1 MSLSQADIAR
11 IMEDP
16 VEFISRLTIVSKSGK
31 LVRLKPNAV
40 QIETIDA
47 LSTGKDVVVL
57 KARQMGLSTIVAAY
71 LFWRWYTSP
80 DPERYAVLSYKLAS
94 AKHLFGMWK
103 GFFDRLPNFLRRPLA
118 VDSTTEMVLSDTGA
132 ILMAAS
138 AQGDG
143 GLRSWTCSAIWISE
157 AAFSEGYEE
166 LKATAIASLNG
177 LGPLIIES
185 TANYHGDPVYIERQ
199 LIESG
204 TVDGISLFFPWYRL
218 PEYAVTPPDGWE
230 ADPSSPHTPEQQ
242 YWAEVQRGK
251 LGVVKFR
258 REYPETPEQAYAAVA
273 GAWLDDGY
281 FEDIEAIRL
290 ETSGGA
296 LAAVDPRDKYAI
308 GVDVGAG
315 TGGDWSTV
323 VVLSALTRQ
332 VVDIRRSNAM
342 SPTEW
347 AEVVADASRKWNNAK
362 VCVEQNGTWGG
373 VVCNELRHMGV
384 PQWTDN
390 DGKYWTTTSESK
402 PRMLEGVRDALSRNQ
417 FSQLDSWTIGEL
429 RSFKMDE
436 KGRPYAPTGG
446 LHHGDTVIGLA
457 LALVC
462 LDTVRLSE
470 KPFLPQWITERRVQN
485 ARKQGARHEFRRY

>member
-1 MSLSQADIAR
+1 MSLSQAEIAR
-11 IMEDP
+11 IMADP

-31 LVRLKPNAV
+31 LVRLRPNEV
-40 QIETIDA
+40 QLETIEA
-47 LSTGKDVVVL
+47 LATGKDTVIL

-71 LFWRWYTSP
+71 FFWRWFTSP

-103 GFFDRLPNFLRRPLA
+103 GFYDRMPNWMRRPLSI
-118 VDSTTEMVLSDTGA
+118 DSTTEMVLADTGA

-166 LKATAIASLNG
+166 LKATAIASLNS

-185 TANYHGDPVYIERQ
+185 TANYHGDPVYLERQ

-218 PEYAVTPPDGWE
+218 PEYALEPPDGWQYD
-230 ADPSSPHTPEQQ
+230 ASSPHTPAQQ

-251 LGVVKFR
+251 LGTVKFR
-258 REYPETPEQAYAAVA
+258 REYPETPDQAYAAVA
-273 GAWLDDGY
+273 GAWLGDELFQDV
-281 FEDIEAIRL
+281 ESLRL
-290 ETSGGA
+290 EVSGGA
-296 LAAVDPRDKYAI
+296 LAGVDPRDKYAI

-315 TGGDWSTV
+315 TGGDWSTIV
-323 VVLSALTRQ
+323 VVSAMTRQ
-332 VVDIRRSNAM
+332 VVDIRRSNTM

-373 VVCNELRHMGV
+373 IVVNELRHMSI
-384 PQWTDN
+384 PQWTDDKGN
-390 DGKYWTTTSESK
+390 YWTTTSESK
-402 PRMLEGVRDALSRNQ
+402 PRMLEGVRDALARGQ
-417 FSQLDSWTIGEL
+417 IQQLDSWTIGEL

-436 KGRPYAPTGG
+436 KGRPYAPAGG

-457 LALVC
+457 LALQC
-462 LDTVRLSE
+462 LLTVRVSD
-470 KPFLPQWITERRVQN
+470 KPFLPQWITDRKVAE
-485 ARKQGARHEFRRY
+485 ARKQGARHELRRY

>member
-1 MSLSQADIAR
+1 
-11 IMEDP
+11 
-16 VEFISRLTIVSKSGK
+16 
-31 LVRLKPNAV
+31 
-40 QIETIDA
+40 
-47 LSTGKDVVVL
+47 
-57 KARQMGLSTIVAAY
+57 
-71 LFWRWYTSP
+71 
-80 DPERYAVLSYKLAS
+80 
-94 AKHLFGMWK
+94 
-103 GFFDRLPNFLRRPLA
+103 
-118 VDSTTEMVLSDTGA
+118 
-132 ILMAAS
+132 
-138 AQGDG
+138 
-143 GLRSWTCSAIWISE
+143 
-157 AAFSEGYEE
+157 
-166 LKATAIASLNG
+166 
-177 LGPLIIES
+177 
-185 TANYHGDPVYIERQ
+185 
-199 LIESG
+199 
-204 TVDGISLFFPWYRL
+204 
-218 PEYAVTPPDGWE
+218 
-230 ADPSSPHTPEQQ
+230 
-242 YWAEVQRGK
+242 
-251 LGVVKFR
+251 VKFR

-470 KPFLPQWITERRVQN
+470 KPFLPQWITDRRVQN